1 MLNEEKNS
9 ATTRYKVVVISC
21 DQQWLRSSFNLNH
34 MIDRNQHYTVNGVI
48 SRLPTVL

>member
-1 MLNEEKNS
+1 MLSEEKNS

-34 MIDRNQHYTVNGVI
+34 MIDRNQHCTVNGVI
-48 SRLPTVL
+48 LQLPTVL